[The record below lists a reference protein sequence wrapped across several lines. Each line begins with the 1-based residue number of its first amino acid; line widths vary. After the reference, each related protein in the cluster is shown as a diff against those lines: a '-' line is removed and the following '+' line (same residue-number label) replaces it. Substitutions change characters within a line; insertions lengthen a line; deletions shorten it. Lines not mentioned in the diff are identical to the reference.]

1 MKFINKIWA
10 ALAIS
15 AGFLAVS
22 CEDQPDAFVAT
33 EGLPQVDYV
42 RYADKDI
49 AITQAF
55 MEESVC
61 LVGENLRSIN
71 QLWFNDQEAILNT
84 SYMTDNTLV
93 VGVPKTKATVQT
105 DKIYMITAAQDTVT
119 YDFKVLAPAPVV
131 KSMSNE
137 YAAVG
142 EEVTITGQ
150 YFISPITVEM
160 QGAVVEESAMKLTET
175 SVTFAIPEGA
185 QPGVIK
191 VITASGTTASPFQY
205 RDPRGL
211 ITDFDGPVVTVN
223 SVDHCSSS
231 TAGII
236 PQGWNIKVTYSSEG
250 GVDGQYVQLG
260 PVDLTADGAW
270 NEELKL
276 PFWCGNWNGDPMGIT
291 SGAGVPICNIIDF
304 TNFANMCIK
313 FELCIPKENSWKA
326 GAMQIVFVSA
336 ARCAN
341 DTWQNNTYIHT
352 SATDGG
358 LDLCRALYR
367 PWEATGEFHTDGKW
381 ITVTIPFSDF
391 IYNADGTLGK
401 VPLSGPE
408 DFASL
413 IIWPW
418 SGGVNG
424 ADCTPIFRYDNIRA
438 VPVK

>member
-42 RYADKDI
+42 RYADRDI
-49 AITQAF
+49 VITQAF
-55 MEESVC
+55 MEETVC

-93 VGVPKTKATVQT
+93 VGVPKNRATVQT

-119 YDFKVLAPAPVV
+119 YDFRVLAPAPVV
-131 KSMSNE
+131 KSMTNE

-150 YFISPITVEM
+150 YFISPITIEM

-175 SVTFAIPEGA
+175 SATFKIPEGA

-191 VITASGTTASPFQY
+191 VITASGTTPAPFQY

-211 ITDFDGPVVTVN
+211 ITNFDGGTDVV
-223 SVDHCSSS
+223 
-231 TAGII
+231 
-236 PQGWNIKVTYSSEG
+236 PQGWNIKATYSSEG

-260 PVDLTADGAW
+260 PSALTADAAW

-276 PFWCGNWNGDPMGIT
+276 PFWCGNWNGDPMSIT

-304 TNFANMCIK
+304 TNFANMGIK

-341 DTWQNNTYIHT
+341 DSWQNNTYIHT
-352 SATDGG
+352 AASGG

-381 ITVTIPFSDF
+381 ITVTIPFSEF
-391 IYNADGTLGK
+391 TYNADGTAGK
-401 VPLSGPE
+401 VPLSSPE